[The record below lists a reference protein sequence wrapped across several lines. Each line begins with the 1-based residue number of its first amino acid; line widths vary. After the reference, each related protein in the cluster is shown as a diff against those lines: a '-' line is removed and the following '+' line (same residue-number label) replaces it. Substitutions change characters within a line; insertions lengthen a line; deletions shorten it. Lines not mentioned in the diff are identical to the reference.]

1 MWTTG
6 SNIKIIV
13 GHYGSGKTELALNMA
28 RSIRRAGYRT
38 ALVDLDI
45 VNPFFRSAEQGAWLE
60 ANDIRL
66 LAPTFALT
74 AVDIPALPADIL
86 SVFSDRSLRTVFDV
100 GGDDVGA
107 LALGRYNR
115 YFLECGYELIYAV
128 NIFRPRSGSVRE
140 IMDMMRRVSECS
152 RLKPTGLINNSNLG
166 ELTDRKTVEEGHEM
180 LLAVSRESGLPLLAD
195 SAAVDGLLPLSDG
208 TPSFRIERIT
218 KPEWMEL

>member
-6 SNIKIIV
+6 QRIKILV

-28 RSIRRAGYRT
+28 RSVRRAGMKT

-74 AVDIPALPADIL
+74 AVDIPALPAQIL
-86 SVFSDRSLRTVFDV
+86 SVFSNTSERVIFDV
-100 GGDDVGA
+100 GGDDAGA

-115 YFLECGYELIYAV
+115 YFLESGYELIYVV
-128 NIFRPRSGSVRE
+128 NKFRPRSGSVEE
-140 IMDMMRRVSECS
+140 IVDMMRRVSRAS
-152 RLKPTGLINNSNLG
+152 RLMPTGLINNSNLG
-166 ELTDRKTVEEGHEM
+166 GLTDQKTIEEGHD
-180 LLAVSRESGLPLLAD
+180 LLKAVSRETGVPLLAD
-195 SAAVDGLLPLSDG
+195 CTAASSILPHADG
-208 TPSFRIERIT
+208 TPLFEMERVT